1 MSGDT
6 IVQLFNDPKT
16 LGTLPDADVVG
27 QEGIPGEGPFMTMY
41 LLLEGDTVKDARF
54 ETYGCP
60 YAVACGSWVT
70 RWLVGRTAEQAKVLE
85 ASDLSTILG
94 GLPLGKEHCAS
105 LAVLS
110 LRNALGMWQEQSAA
124 KGQKGTEL

>member
-16 LGTLPDADVVG
+16 LGTLSDADVVG
-27 QEGIPGEGPFMTMY
+27 QEGIPGEGPFMTMT
-41 LLLEGDTVKDARF
+41 LKLEGEVVRDARF

-70 RWLVGRTAEQAKVLE
+70 RWVVGRTAEQAQVLE
-85 ASDLSTILG
+85 AGDLSTILG

-110 LRNALGMWQEQSAA
+110 LRKALSSWQEQPAA
-124 KGQKGTEL
+124 KGQKGTMQ